1 LQSPI
6 DHNKKQ
12 PIQPVLRI
20 AAERGRPAMQCLAR
34 AVARTA
40 AEGYAGRRFLATGR
54 GAARSYA
61 NKQVRLATARALLRD
76 RRSSE
81 WLYQQRL
88 MSERRAVGVVAGKL
102 DSPGAVMGRRLCAIL
117 AGALLAKIFEPSV
130 GSSTKEDCRPCISS

>member
-1 LQSPI
+1 M
-6 DHNKKQ
+6 H
-12 PIQPVLRI
+12 
-20 AAERGRPAMQCLAR
+20 CLAR
-34 AVARTA
+34 AVARSARTA
-40 AEGYAGRRFLATGR
+40 AEGNVGRRFVATGSS
-54 GAARSYA
+54 AARSYI

-88 MSERRAVGVVAGKL
+88 MSERRAVGVEAGKL

-130 GSSTKEDCRPCISS
+130 VGSRTKEDCRPCISS